1 MTTYYD
7 RFLHLG
13 VQATCPG
20 CGITRPLPQFR
31 KWWGKKLI
39 LRSLCKQCEPEKAL
53 EDMTPEER
61 IHAVDHQRPF
71 ATPTHIARLNT
82 QDAETQA
89 RRRSTGAKRR
99 HSAARTRAWAPLL
112 KALNEERRWA
122 IKNQITP
129 HSPAWATF
137 FEAYEAALSDAVRRA
152 TNQKHQTTRTEP
164 TLEENTPTRW
174 LYPETMRS
182 LLRLYG
188 QCVPPPGR
196 KGYRDPAFLTWGQA
210 DPVPTSVNQG
220 EKG

>member
-20 CGITRPLPQFR
+20 CGTTLRLHEFR
-31 KWWGKKLI
+31 KWWGKRRI
-39 LRSLCKQCEPEKAL
+39 LRTLCKACEPEKAL
-53 EDMTPEER
+53 EDMTPDER
-61 IHAVDHQRPF
+61 LHALDNQRPF
-71 ATPTHIARLNT
+71 ATPVRIARLNAE
-82 QDAETQA
+82 DAAAKVA
-89 RRRSTGAKRR
+89 RARARGEKNATSRRI
-99 HSAARTRAWAPLL
+99 RAWAPLL
-112 KALNEERRWA
+112 KALNQERAWA

-137 FEAYEAALSDAVRRA
+137 FESYEAALSDAIRRA
-152 TNQKHQTTRTEP
+152 TQTRNQTRSI
-164 TLEENTPTRW
+164 TLNATQAEPTRW

-196 KGYRDPAFLTWGQA
+196 KSYRDPAFLEWGGPTPFA
-210 DPVPTSVNQG
+210 PASVPTSV
-220 EKG
+220 